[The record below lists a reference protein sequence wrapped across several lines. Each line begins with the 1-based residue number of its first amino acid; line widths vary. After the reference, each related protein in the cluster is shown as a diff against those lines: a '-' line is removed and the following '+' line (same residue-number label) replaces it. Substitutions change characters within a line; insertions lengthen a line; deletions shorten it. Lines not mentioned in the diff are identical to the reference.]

1 MATLGKLNVLTVVR
15 GAPHGA
21 YLDGGEHGEILLPMG
36 QVPPGTAP
44 DTTLE
49 VFVHRDSE
57 DRLIATTQR
66 PLAMAGD
73 FAALRVVAVHP
84 RAGAF
89 LDWGLPKHLL
99 LPYAEQEGRV
109 REGDTV
115 VVHVVLDPKSD
126 RLIASARLGRHASR
140 QPAPWRA
147 GSPVNLLVAN
157 RTPLGWN
164 AVVENSHLGLIFRR
178 PGDPP
183 LAAGQA
189 LRGYVTSV
197 RPGGKIDLSLDAAG
211 YQRVEPLADQIL
223 AALKAA
229 GGRLDFDDDSS
240 PERIRETF
248 GASKKAFKQ
257 ALGALFR
264 QKRLRFTHPGIELI
278 DITRPAEGDWRP
290 GGAGH

>member
-1 MATLGKLNVLTVVR
+1 MAELGRLNVLTVVR
-15 GAPHGA
+15 GSTHGA
-21 YLDGGEHGEILLPMG
+21 YLDAGDLGEILLPSG

-49 VFVHRDSE
+49 VFLHRDSE

-89 LDWGLPKHLL
+89 LDWGLSKHLL
-99 LPYAEQEGRV
+99 LPYAEQVGRV
-109 REGDTV
+109 REGETV
-115 VVHVVLDPKSD
+115 VVHVGVDPKSQ
-126 RLIASARLGRHASR
+126 RLVASARLARHASR
-140 QPAPWRA
+140 QPPPWRA
-147 GSPVNLLVAN
+147 GSAVNLLIAGT
-157 RTPLGWN
+157 TPLGWN

-183 LAAGQA
+183 LQPGQT
-189 LRGYVTSV
+189 LRGYVTAV

-211 YQRVEPLADQIL
+211 YQRVAPLSDQIL
-223 AALKAA
+223 SALREA
-229 GGRLDFDDDSS
+229 GGRLDLDDDSS
-240 PERIRETF
+240 PERIREVF

-264 QKRLRFTHPGIELI
+264 QKRLRFTHPGIEAL
-278 DITRPAEGDWRP
+278 DITRPAPGDWRP
-290 GGAGH
+290 GDAER